1 MKRFRVNQHSTR
13 LGMEQPALL
22 RHFGSTALRVAL
34 ARLRNS
40 PCPPA
45 WPRHG
50 SNSPRRP
57 PSLYCTADRLGSRS
71 PGVLASVIREAGC
84 SIQLRNLSGQGTRD
98 FAGEARWCV
107 ARRLTRGPA
116 VQGWPIQAWTDRRPL
131 GGWGAPQ
138 PGRRATTAA
147 WMSLREA
154 NPCPDGIQVKTH
166 TIS

>member
-57 PSLYCTADRLGSRS
+57 PPPSWHGGPPRLAKSRCPRLRDSRS
-71 PGVLASVIREAGC
+71 SLLHPTG
-84 SIQLRNLSGQGTRD
+84 NPSGQGNRD

-107 ARRLTRGPA
+107 ARRSTRGPA
-116 VQGWPIQAWTDRRPL
+116 VQGCANLHASSGLGWNGCAQRCGRGVICRSDSNCRQQRRF
-131 GGWGAPQ
+131 
-138 PGRRATTAA
+138 R
-147 WMSLREA
+147 
-154 NPCPDGIQVKTH
+154 
-166 TIS
+166 